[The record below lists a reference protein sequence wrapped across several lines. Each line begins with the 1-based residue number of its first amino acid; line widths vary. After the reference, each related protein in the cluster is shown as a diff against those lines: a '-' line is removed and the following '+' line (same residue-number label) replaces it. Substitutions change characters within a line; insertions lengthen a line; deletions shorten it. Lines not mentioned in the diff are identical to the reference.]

1 MLFRCVKSINT
12 TMLEVDC
19 GVVPLQGNRVTK
31 VNKESGRGIGTQV
44 AEINGIAV
52 KRKPFANT
60 KEGRGIGTHVAET
73 NGIAVKRKPFANT
86 KRGEGNWNSGG
97 RN

>member
-1 MLFRCVKSINT
+1 M
-12 TMLEVDC
+12 
-19 GVVPLQGNRVTK
+19 
-31 VNKESGRGIGTQV
+31 

-86 KRGEGNWNSGG
+86 KRGEENWNSGG